1 MSPTLAPTSS
11 EPTTAASNVTV
22 EATPIY
28 ANRDAEIA
36 DTTTPAATT
45 PTTQKKKKFDEAIL
59 AQMVEEEKRQSSK
72 LPSYAGITDRYR
84 LIEKMGDGAFSI
96 VYKAHD
102 LVSNEYV
109 AIKIVSKQQL
119 DASEV
124 SFFVFV
130 FCFFSLHSWPLA
142 VFCLLLSV
150 GFFFFFFSASMLFV

>member
-45 PTTQKKKKFDEAIL
+45 PTTQKKKKFDKAIL

-84 LIEKMGDGAFSI
+84 IIEKMGDGAFSI

-130 FCFFSLHSWPLA
+130 FLFFLLA
-142 VFCLLLSV
+142 FLAFGRLL
-150 GFFFFFFSASMLFV
+150 FAA